1 MYSEDCFF
9 CRLIQGKEKRWM
21 IYEDDR
27 HIAFLTPFPNTPGFT
42 VLATREHLSSYIPSL
57 AEERFLELMSAARKL
72 ALTLDHKLGT
82 KRTGIVMEGMGI
94 DHAHVKLIP
103 MHGIPDGEWKPILS
117 HRDEFNEQYRG
128 YLTTHDGPRMS
139 DTELDRI
146 QALIQ
151 TAE

>member
-1 MYSEDCFF
+1 MHNDECFF
-9 CRLIQGKEKRWM
+9 CRIFNGAEKSW
-21 IYEDDR
+21 IVYEDDR
-27 HIAFLTPFPNTPGFT
+27 HVAFLTPFPNTPGFT

-57 AEERFLELMSAARKL
+57 QETRFLELMSTARSL
-72 ALTLDHKLGT
+72 ALTLDRKLGT

-117 HRDEFNEQYRG
+117 HRDEFNNQYQG
-128 YLTTHDGPRMS
+128 YLTTHDEPRMS
-139 DTELDRI
+139 DAELDRI

-151 TAE
+151 RAK